1 VTMHKPYVKTCQKC
15 GKTFATNN
23 PLVKLHKN
31 CKAKRQKRGKC
42 FNQKRIEVLIR
53 DNQVCQHCGFDF
65 KEGGKADQINV
76 YHIDKN
82 PLNNDIN
89 NLVTLCA
96 KCRQLAQYQDLE
108 FKFKQNFRPK
118 KYKETYVKPDKF
130 LFKNIG

>member
-1 VTMHKPYVKTCQKC
+1 MRKYTYIRTCKKC
-15 GKTFATNN
+15 GEEFKTNN
-23 PLVKLHKN
+23 PVQRLHLK
-31 CKAKRQKRGKC
+31 CKAKRQRRGKG
-42 FNQKRIEVLIR
+42 FSQKRIEVLIR

-65 KEGGKADQINV
+65 KNGGRANQINV

-82 PLNNDIN
+82 TLNNDIN

-108 FKFKQNFRPK
+108 FKFKQDFRPK

>member
-1 VTMHKPYVKTCQKC
+1 MRKYTYIRTCKKC
-15 GKTFATNN
+15 GEEFKTNN
-23 PLVKLHKN
+23 PVQRLHLK
-31 CKAKRQKRGKC
+31 CKAKRQKRGNS

-53 DNQVCQHCGFDF
+53 DNQVCQYCGFDF

-108 FKFKQNFRPK
+108 FKFKQDFRPK

>member
-1 VTMHKPYVKTCQKC
+1 MHKPYVKTCQKC

-31 CKAKRQKRGKC
+31 CKSKRQKRGKC

-65 KEGGKADQINV
+65 KNGGRANQINV

-108 FKFKQNFRPK
+108 FKFKQDFRPK
-118 KYKETYVKPDKF
+118 KYKETYVKTERF
-130 LFKNIG
+130 YFKNIG